1 MKDLTKEVLG
11 RVDLLWA
18 YRLGKLVGV
27 YEVNSV
33 EDVVAALRACGA
45 YAGYGPADW
54 QLMKRFIDVGS
65 YEDIARKLYADFCF
79 ADGCGEWAFSRF
91 ANEFEVKMPKD
102 EHDEIV

>member
-27 YEVNSV
+27 YEVNGV
-33 EDVVAALRACGA
+33 EDVVAALKVCGA
-45 YAGYGPADW
+45 YVGYGPDDW
-54 QLMKRFIDVGS
+54 QLMKRFIGVES
-65 YEDIARKLYADFCF
+65 YEDIARRLYADFRF
-79 ADGCGEWAFSRF
+79 VDDQTGWAISRF